1 MAVWSNRLKEEI
13 IRHLKNIDEL
23 AKKIDE
29 ANALA
34 NENTKRAT
42 EYCEKYTNECMAHE
56 STRYALDVAQNRVMV
71 LEKKLDNL
79 ENSTKAYNNGF
90 SFGNIGL
97 KKLVNTIIKLH
108 NYGLDIDTI
117 VTRIEKLNK

>member
-1 MAVWSNRLKEEI
+1 
-13 IRHLKNIDEL
+13 
-23 AKKIDE
+23 
-29 ANALA
+29 
-34 NENTKRAT
+34 
-42 EYCEKYTNECMAHE
+42 MAHE

-71 LEKKLDNL
+71 LEKKLDDL
-79 ENSTKAYNNGF
+79 ENSTKAYNDGF

-108 NYGLDIDTI
+108 NSGLDIDTI